1 MIIFNKMPR
10 LRCLAERPANVQ
22 SSACDDDKTQGFPV
36 SPSCP
41 RNQAANQN
49 GRVY

>member
-1 MIIFNKMPR
+1 MPR
-10 LRCLAERPANVQ
+10 VRGVAESPINVQ

-41 RNQAANQN
+41 RNRAANQN